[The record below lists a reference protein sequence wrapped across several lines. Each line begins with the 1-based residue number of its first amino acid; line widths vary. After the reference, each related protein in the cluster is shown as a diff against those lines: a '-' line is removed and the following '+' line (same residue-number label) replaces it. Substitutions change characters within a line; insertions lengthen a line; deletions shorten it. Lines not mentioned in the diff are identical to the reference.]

1 MGRLKSTEGAR
12 RPAHAGSLLADLEAV
27 VVLGLGTLEPNI
39 LGNRLVGDVP
49 AAAHEV
55 AAPPQVPTPERRPQ
69 PSIILEE
76 MMGGLA
82 LDRLHHT
89 ARREM
94 GWGTQQQVDMVGSHV
109 PLENLDVLT
118 PADFPDQIPHRVA
131 DLPHQDRLAILRGEH
146 EVVVQTINAVGGST
160 QFAHSRPSYRKPPE
174 GFA

>member
-1 MGRLKSTEGAR
+1 MGRLKSTKEAR

-82 LDRLHHT
+82 LDRLHDT

-94 GWGTQQQVDMVGSHV
+94 GWGAQQQVWTWSGRTCPSRISMSS
-109 PLENLDVLT
+109 LR
-118 PADFPDQIPHRVA
+118 QISRIRSRTVWPISPTRTG
-131 DLPHQDRLAILRGEH
+131 LRYF
-146 EVVVQTINAVGGST
+146 VVNT
-160 QFAHSRPSYRKPPE
+160 KW
-174 GFA
+174 